1 MPNNAAHDTRTT
13 FPANRL
19 AQAVGLNVAAR
30 AAAISTDYPEVTISG
45 SGFGARTSAFD
56 FYDNY
61 NSYAD
66 GTLSGQIGYAGGSD
80 YGGRPAIQS
89 EDSHEGNGKALKL
102 IYPAT
107 GNRFPKV
114 RRDTAPTETLYA
126 AFWFKW
132 TAPPSAGDVGIF
144 KIFRAGEVPA
154 YFAEPVFYDTI
165 RGSNGIQTSMDAGVR
180 LEDKSYNTA
189 GNRSN
194 LKHANQW
201 LWLEYYC
208 ELSTAGVADG
218 RYFCR
223 VNGQTS
229 FSRNDFVTRQ
239 IAESRIRYAI
249 GMFDGRDRDAHE
261 TGIYQSEEYLST
273 SMARVVITDNA
284 NYSLSTKW
292 QIQPIVSWSSTSI
305 THGLVLGAV
314 DAAEAFR
321 HVFNETDQL
330 ILSEAV

>member
-1 MPNNAAHDTRTT
+1 MANNAAWNTATT
-13 FPANRL
+13 DPL
-19 AQAVGLNVAAR
+19 ARSVQAVSLNVAAVAT
-30 AAAISTDYPEVTISG
+30 AASTDYPEVTISG

-66 GTLSGQIGYAGGSD
+66 GTLCGEIGYSDGSS

-89 EDSHEGNGKALKL
+89 ADSHEGNGKALEL
-102 IYPAT
+102 IYPAL
-107 GNRFPKV
+107 GNRYPKV
-114 RRDTAPTETLYA
+114 RRDTDPTETLYA

-132 TAPPSAGDVGIF
+132 TAPPNAGDVGIF
-144 KIFRAGEVPA
+144 KIFRTGEVPA
-154 YFAEPVFYDTI
+154 YFMEPLFYDTI
-165 RGSNGIQTSMDAGVR
+165 RGSDGIQTTMDAGVR
-180 LEDKSYNTA
+180 LEDESYNQA
-189 GNRSN
+189 GNRTN

-208 ELSTAGVADG
+208 ELSTATVADG

-239 IAESRIRYAI
+239 IAESRMRYVI

-284 NYSLSTKW
+284 DYSLSTKW
-292 QIQPIVSWSSTSI
+292 QIQPVVSWSNTSI
-305 THGLVLGAV
+305 THGQVLGAV
-314 DAAEAFR
+314 GAGEAFR
-321 HVFNETDQL
+321 HVFNESDQL